1 MDEYLSLNKNEP
13 ENQNKKTAFEIN
25 RLHQLSNYEKMLESL
40 DTNIK
45 ELVRIKHSI
54 ILQIEV
60 LLS

>member
-1 MDEYLSLNKNEP
+1 MDEYLSLNKNEL

-25 RLHQLSNYEKMLESL
+25 RLHQLANYEKMLESL
-40 DTNIK
+40 DTQIK
-45 ELVRIKHSI
+45 ELTKLKHSI